1 MANVEAFT
9 GEEALDPVA
18 QLFHAQRL
26 NCYIVTIVGFKT
38 KINPNVIKAG
48 LEHTLLK
55 HPLFCSKIKVDK
67 KEGRNMKWTRT
78 TVRLENHV
86 IVPNLDPDI
95 KNPDQFVEDYVSNLT
110 KNAMDMSQPLWELH
124 LLNIKT
130 SDAEAV
136 GVFRIHHSIGD
147 GASLTSLLLS
157 STQKTS
163 DLEALPTFP
172 IKKRAGPSTYSSKLW
187 WQLSFWS
194 VFRLIC
200 NTSVDFMLFV
210 ATFFFLKDTQSP
222 IKGAPRCDLTTKRFV
237 YRIVSL
243 DDIRLVKNVTNTTV
257 NDVVLGVTQAGLSRY
272 LDRRYAEDEKDG
284 GARQNNNN
292 NIPESIRLRA
302 IVFSNIRP
310 TAGIQA
316 MAEMMKKGSKDKWG
330 NEIGFVIVPLTIAL
344 HGDPL
349 DYIERAKAKMER
361 KKLSLEARCTF
372 PFSNYVLKTFGV
384 KAAAALTHTVFTN
397 TTVAFSNV
405 IGPLEEISFI
415 GHPIAFLAPSI
426 YGFPHAIT
434 IHCQSYVNKMTIILA
449 VDPNVVPHP
458 HQLIDDIEES
468 LQLIKDA
475 ALKRRSSKI

>member
-1 MANVEAFT
+1 MANNEGFT
-9 GEEALDPVA
+9 GEEALNPAA
-18 QLFHAQRL
+18 QLFHAQCL

-38 KINPNVIKAG
+38 KINPNVIKPG

-55 HPLFCSKIKVDK
+55 HPLFCSKIVDE

-78 TVRLENHV
+78 TVKLENHV

-110 KNAMDMSQPLWELH
+110 KNAMDMSQPSWELH

-130 SDAEAV
+130 SDAGAV
-136 GVFRIHHSIGD
+136 GVFRVHHSIGD
-147 GASLTSLLLS
+147 GASLTSLLLA
-157 STQKTS
+157 STRKTS
-163 DLEALPTFP
+163 NLEALPTFP

-187 WQLSFWS
+187 WLLSFWS
-194 VFRLIC
+194 VLRLIC
-200 NTSVDFMLFV
+200 NTFVDFMLFV

-243 DDIRLVKNVTNTTV
+243 DDIKLVKNVTNT
-257 NDVVLGVTQAGLSRY
+257 
-272 LDRRYAEDEKDG
+272 
-284 GARQNNNN
+284 
-292 NIPESIRLRA
+292 
-302 IVFSNIRP
+302 
-310 TAGIQA
+310 A

-405 IGPLEEISFI
+405 VGPLEEISFI

-458 HQLIDDIEES
+458 HQLLDDIEES

>member
-1 MANVEAFT
+1 MANVDAFT
-9 GEEALDPVA
+9 NEEALNPAA

-55 HPLFCSKIKVDK
+55 HPLFCSKIKVDE

-78 TVRLENHV
+78 TVKLENHV

-136 GVFRIHHSIGD
+136 GVFRVHHSIGD
-147 GASLTSLLLS
+147 GASLTSLLLAC
-157 STQKTS
+157 TRKTS

-187 WQLSFWS
+187 LLLSFWS
-194 VFRLIC
+194 ILRLIC
-200 NTSVDFMLFV
+200 NTFVDFMLFV

-237 YRIVSL
+237 YQIVSL

-257 NDVVLGVTQAGLSRY
+257 NDVVLGVTQASLSRY

-284 GARQNNNN
+284 GARKNNN

-302 IVFSNIRP
+302 I
-310 TAGIQA
+310 A

-405 IGPLEEISFI
+405 VGPLEEISFI
-415 GHPIAFLAPSI
+415 GHPIAFLAPTI